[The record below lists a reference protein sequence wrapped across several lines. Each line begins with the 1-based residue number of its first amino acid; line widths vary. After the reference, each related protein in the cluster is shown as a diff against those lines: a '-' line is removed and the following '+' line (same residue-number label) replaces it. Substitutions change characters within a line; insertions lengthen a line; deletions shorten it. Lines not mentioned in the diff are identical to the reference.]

1 MRYQQ
6 IAAGVLFSLLAACG
20 DKAGAPARA
29 AQYSARPDTASAS
42 ASSRTELKA
51 MPMLPA
57 FRAHLDTL
65 SRAPKM
71 APAAKAQH
79 MSEVKHL
86 VDAMHS
92 DMIALGMAGD
102 AAYEALAD
110 SVVKG
115 SEQLGNAAGA
125 DFKRRLARHMDQLH
139 RLTAAYESKTAS
151 MKQAT

>member
-1 MRYQQ
+1 MSIRQ
-6 IAAGVLFSLLAACG
+6 ITGSLLLALIACTG
-20 DKAGAPARA
+20 KAGAPAA
-29 AQYSARPDTASAS
+29 GVSAGTDSKT
-42 ASSRTELKA
+42 SSPHVAIELKA

-65 SRAPKM
+65 ERAPKM
-71 APAAKAQH
+71 APGGISQH

-86 VDAMHS
+86 VDAMDS
-92 DMIALGMAGD
+92 DLIALLMPVD

-115 SEQLGNAAGA
+115 SEQLGSAAGA
-125 DFKRRLARHMDQLH
+125 DFKRRLAQHMDQLH
-139 RLTAAYESKTAS
+139 RLTATYESKTAA

>member
-1 MRYQQ
+1 
-6 IAAGVLFSLLAACG
+6 
-20 DKAGAPARA
+20 
-29 AQYSARPDTASAS
+29 
-42 ASSRTELKA
+42 

-65 SRAPKM
+65 SHSHRM
-71 APAAKAQH
+71 APAAMSQH
-79 MSEVKHL
+79 KSEVKHL

-92 DMIALGMAGD
+92 DMVALGMAGD
-102 AAYEALAD
+102 AAYDALAD

-139 RLTAAYESKTAS
+139 RLTAVYESKTAA
-151 MKQAT
+151 MKQGT